1 MTTTEIIQE
10 LRKGNTDALIELYRD
25 HASTIFASA
34 YSIVNNKVLAEDICH
49 NCFLKLFEKAHEL
62 KTPEQLLS
70 WMRIVARNEALMEL
84 RKNKRFDL
92 HHEDGS
98 ALVEDDKTEDKW
110 EHWKVADIVSAI
122 KQLPEGYRI
131 VLSLYLL
138 ENLSHE
144 EIAQAL
150 KISAGTSRS
159 QYARGRKKLIEKL
172 TLNYA

>member
-1 MTTTEIIQE
+1 MTTTEIIHE

-70 WMRIVARNEALMEL
+70 WMRTVARNEALMEL

-92 HHEDGS
+92 HNEDGS
-98 ALVEDDKTEDKW
+98 ALVEENTTEDKW
-110 EHWKVADIVSAI
+110 EHWKVTDIVHAI

-131 VLSLYLL
+131 VLSLYLI

-144 EIAQAL
+144 EIAQTL
-150 KISAGTSRS
+150 KISPGTSRS